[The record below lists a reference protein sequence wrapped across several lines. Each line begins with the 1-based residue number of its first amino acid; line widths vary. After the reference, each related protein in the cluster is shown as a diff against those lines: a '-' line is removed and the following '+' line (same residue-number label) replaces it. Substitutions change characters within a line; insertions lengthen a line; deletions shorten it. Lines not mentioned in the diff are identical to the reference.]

1 MLLKLSVFLG
11 FFPSFSG
18 PPLLYSNQINSIL
31 KFMFIFPL
39 LVFVLAINLI
49 YVCIL
54 RQHIVQFPLFMSFIK
69 NCTQRSPLWSAFLPL
84 KVMFLTFY
92 TLLYIV
98 LVHSILLL
106 YNNPMYQHI
115 IIYPISCYWTFL
127 LYSLFLLLEATLP

>member
-1 MLLKLSVFLG
+1 MYV
-11 FFPSFSG
+11 
-18 PPLLYSNQINSIL
+18 PLDSIL
-31 KFMFIFPL
+31 L
-39 LVFVLAINLI
+39 
-49 YVCIL
+49 
-54 RQHIVQFPLFMSFIK
+54 FPLFMSFIK
-69 NCTQRSPLWSAFLPL
+69 NYTQRSPLWSAFLPL